1 MLGVSMRHARPLF
14 LVAFLAILWG
24 LGATYYAR
32 LQQQARNAPAKPIA
46 LPPGALGKAH
56 HWKYTH
62 TSNQKTV
69 VTVEADD
76 LQEVEGKQYLSGVT
90 LDIQNKDGKEYDH
103 VTSAKAEADLDA
115 GWLYSDGEVEIT
127 MKVPLDQ
134 PPPAPGKLMKIKSS
148 GVHVEIKTGKAY
160 TDRVAT
166 FKFDRGEGQAV
177 GANYDPSTGELELRS
192 QVEMIWRGTDP
203 KSIPMKIEAG
213 HVDYNE
219 KESKVVLTPWSRL
232 TRDTMTTN
240 AGPATVTIDHGQI
253 KRVETVQAH
262 GTDQRPQ
269 RNLEYAANFLN
280 IDFNGDNQIQK
291 MTGVEQAKLVSTAD
305 TSITTMTG
313 DRVELEFDT
322 STVDSILT
330 SALVMGHGLVESK
343 PVTKPGADPA
353 DTRILKSD
361 VILSKMREGGQEI
374 ESMITQS
381 PGALEFIPNSPEKPH
396 RWMNGERIA
405 IAYGPKNQIQSFR
418 SNAVTTKT
426 IKPKLPD
433 AKEAPAPEYTWS
445 KDLFATFLPNS
456 SNLDK
461 LEQYNNFRY
470 EAGDRKATADHAF
483 LDQPNNR
490 IDLTGKARISDSKGS
505 ADADRIIMDQKSG
518 DFTAEGNVNST
529 HLPDKKPSDD
539 TADKT
544 ANKSTGKASD
554 KSTDKSKG
562 KGKDAKSTADKG
574 TDKKKDKDAS
584 EEDSGGGMLDENEPL
599 HARAKKMVSTDNNL
613 QVRYEGNA
621 VLWQGANRLEGDVVE
636 IDRDNGLLKAHG
648 HVVSQL
654 LDKAKDD
661 EDATEKDP
669 KQPATHAAT
678 LAATHAA
685 TRAAT
690 TPAPR
695 VFTIVKAPDLS
706 YDDNKRIAEY
716 TGGASLQRA
725 SMRSTMEVKAKEIR
739 AFLRNDSNDSSL
751 DHAIANGQVQIHS
764 PSAGRIRDGSSEH
777 VEYFVDEDKVVL
789 TEGRPKFVDSLRG
802 TTEGEQLTWFSKDDR
817 LLVNGV
823 EAQPAKSVL
832 HRKVK

>member
-1 MLGVSMRHARPLF
+1 MLEVSMRHARPLF

-24 LGATYYAR
+24 LGSTYYAR
-32 LQQQARNAPAKPIA
+32 LQQQARNAPAKPRA
-46 LPPGALGKAH
+46 LPPGALGGAH

-76 LQEVEGKQYLSGVT
+76 LQEVEGKQFLSGVT

-115 GWLYSDGEVEIT
+115 GMLYSDGEVEIT

-134 PPPAPGKLMKIKSS
+134 PAPAPGKLMKIRSS

-203 KSIPMKIEAG
+203 KTIPMKIEAG

-232 TRDTMTTN
+232 SRDAMTTN
-240 AGPATVTIDHGQI
+240 AGPATVSIDHGLI

-269 RNLEYAANFLN
+269 RNLEYAANFLT
-280 IDFNGDNQIQK
+280 IEFNDDNQIQK

-330 SALVMGHGLVESK
+330 RAVVMGHGMVESK
-343 PVTKPGADPA
+343 PVIKPGTDPA

-361 VILSKMREGGQEI
+361 TILTKMREGGEEI

-381 PGALEFIPNSPEKPH
+381 PGALEFIPNSPEKAH

-426 IKPKLPD
+426 VKPKLPD
-433 AKEAPAPEYTWS
+433 AKEAPAPEFTWS

-518 DFTAEGNVNST
+518 DFTAEGNVTST
-529 HLPDKKPSDD
+529 HLPDKKASDD
-539 TADKT
+539 PADKT
-544 ANKSTGKASD
+544 ANKSSSKSPD
-554 KSTDKSKG
+554 KSTDKNKG
-562 KGKDAKSTADKG
+562 KGKDTKSSADKG
-574 TDKKKDKDAS
+574 ADKGADKKKDKDAG
-584 EEDSGGGMLDENEPL
+584 EEDTGGGMLDENEPL
-599 HARAKKMVSTDNNL
+599 HARAKKMISTDNNL

-636 IDRDNGLLKAHG
+636 IDRDNNLLKAHG

-661 EDATEKDP
+661 DDSTEKDP
-669 KQPATHAAT
+669 KQPAM
-678 LAATHAA
+678 
-685 TRAAT
+685 

-695 VFTIVKAPDLS
+695 VFTIVKAPELS

-716 TGGASLQRA
+716 TGGAVLQRA
-725 SMRSTMEVKAKEIR
+725 RTDGSNMEVKAKEIR

-764 PSAGRIRDGSSEH
+764 PSPGRIRDGTSEH
-777 VEYFVDEDKVVL
+777 VEYFVDQDKVVL
-789 TEGRPKFVDSLRG
+789 SEGRPKFVDSLRG
-802 TTEGEQLTWFSKDDR
+802 TTQGEQLTWFSKDDR

>member
-1 MLGVSMRHARPLF
+1 MRHARPLF

-24 LGATYYAR
+24 LGSTYYAR
-32 LQQQARNAPAKPIA
+32 LQQQARNAPAKPRA
-46 LPPGALGKAH
+46 LPPGALGGAH

-62 TSNQKTV
+62 SSGPKTV

-76 LQEVEGKQYLSGVT
+76 LREVEGKQYLSGVT

-134 PPPAPGKLMKIKSS
+134 PAPAPGKLMKIRTS

-160 TDRVAT
+160 TDRLAT

-192 QVEMIWRGTDP
+192 QVAMIWRGTDP
-203 KSIPMKIEAG
+203 KSVPMNIEAG

-232 TRDTMTTN
+232 SRDTMTTN
-240 AGPATVTIDHGQI
+240 AGPATVMIDHGQI

-322 STVDSILT
+322 STVDSILKT
-330 SALVMGHGLVESK
+330 AVVMGHGMVESK
-343 PVTKPGADPA
+343 PVIKPGADPA

-361 VILSKMREGGQEI
+361 VILTRMREGGQEI

-381 PGALEFIPNSPEKPH
+381 PGALEFIPNSPEKAH

-426 IKPKLPD
+426 VKPKLPG

-445 KDLFATFLPNS
+445 KDLFATFVPNS

-490 IDLTGKARISDSKGS
+490 IDLTGKARISDAKGS

-518 DFTAEGNVNST
+518 DFTAEGNVTST
-529 HLPDKKPSDD
+529 HLPDKKADDETSDKS
-539 TADKT
+539 ADKS
-544 ANKSTGKASD
+544 AN

-562 KGKDAKSTADKG
+562 KGNDTKSSADKATAEKS
-574 TDKKKDKDAS
+574 TDKKKDKEGG
-584 EEDSGGGMLDENEPL
+584 EEDTGGGMLDENEPL
-599 HARAKKMVSTDNNL
+599 HARAKKMTSTDNNL
-613 QVRYEGNA
+613 KVRYEGNA

-636 IDRDNGLLKAHG
+636 IDRDNNLLKAHG

-661 EDATEKDP
+661 DDTTENDP

-678 LAATHAA
+678 H
-685 TRAAT
+685 AAT

-695 VFTIVKAPDLS
+695 VFTIVKAPELS

-716 TGGASLQRA
+716 TGGATLQR
-725 SMRSTMEVKAKEIR
+725 SDMEVKAKEIR
-739 AFLRNDSNDSSL
+739 AFLRNDSSDSSL
-751 DHAIANGQVQIHS
+751 DHAIANGQVQLHKSS
-764 PSAGRIRDGSSEH
+764 PGRIRDGTSEH

-802 TTEGEQLTWFSKDDR
+802 TTQGEQLTWFSKDDR

>member
-1 MLGVSMRHARPLF
+1 LF

-32 LQQQARNAPAKPIA
+32 LQQQARNAPAKPVA

-62 TSNQKTV
+62 VANQKTV

-115 GWLYSDGEVEIT
+115 GMLYSDGEVEIT

-134 PPPAPGKLMKIKSS
+134 PAPAPGKLMKIRTS

-160 TDRVAT
+160 TDRLAT

-177 GANYDPSTGELELRS
+177 GANYDPSTGELALRS
-192 QVEMIWRGTDP
+192 QVEMFWRGTDP

-213 HVDYNE
+213 HVDYSE

-280 IDFNGDNQIQK
+280 IDFNDDNQIQK
-291 MTGVEQAKLVSTAD
+291 MTGVDQAKLVSTAD

-330 SALVMGHGLVESK
+330 MAHVLGHGMVESK

-361 VILSKMREGGQEI
+361 VILTKMREGGQEI
-374 ESMITQS
+374 ESMLTQS
-381 PGALEFIPNSPEKPH
+381 PGALEFIPNTPEKPH

-426 IKPKLPD
+426 VKPKLPD

-505 ADADRIIMDQKSG
+505 ADADRILMDQKSG
-518 DFTAEGNVNST
+518 DFTAEGNVTST
-529 HLPDKKPSDD
+529 HLPDKKANDD
-539 TADKT
+539 PADKT
-544 ANKSTGKASD
+544 TNKSSGKSGDKSTDDKSTGKSA
-554 KSTDKSKG
+554 DKSKG
-562 KGKDAKSTADKG
+562 KSKDTKSTA
-574 TDKKKDKDAS
+574 DKKKDKDAG
-584 EEDSGGGMLDENEPL
+584 EADSGGGMLDENEPL
-599 HARAKKMVSTDNNL
+599 HARAKKMISTDNNL

-636 IDRDNGLLKAHG
+636 IDRDNSLLKAHG

-654 LDKAKDD
+654 LDKARDD
-661 EDATEKDP
+661 DDSTEKDP
-669 KQPATHAAT
+669 K
-678 LAATHAA
+678 
-685 TRAAT
+685 RVAT

-695 VFTIVKAPDLS
+695 VFTIVKAPELS

-716 TGGASLQRA
+716 TGGASLQR
-725 SMRSTMEVKAKEIR
+725 SHPDMEVKAKEIR
-739 AFLRNDSNDSSL
+739 AFLRNDSSDSSL
-751 DHAIANGQVQIHS
+751 DHAVANGQVQIHS
-764 PSAGRIRDGSSEH
+764 PSPGRVRDGTSEH

-802 TTEGEQLTWFSKDDR
+802 TTQGEQLTWFSKDDR

>member
-1 MLGVSMRHARPLF
+1 MLEVSMRHARPLF

-32 LQQQARNAPAKPIA
+32 LQQQTRNAPAKPVA

-115 GWLYSDGEVEIT
+115 GMLYSDGEVEIT

-134 PPPAPGKLMKIKSS
+134 PAPAPGKLMKIRSS

-160 TDRVAT
+160 TDRLAT

-232 TRDTMTTN
+232 TRDAMTTN

-253 KRVETVQAH
+253 RHVDTVQAH

-280 IDFNGDNQIQK
+280 IDFNDDNQIQK

-330 SALVMGHGLVESK
+330 RAVVMGHGMAESK
-343 PVTKPGADPA
+343 PVIKPGADPA

-361 VILSKMREGGQEI
+361 TILTKMREGGQEI

-381 PGALEFIPNSPEKPH
+381 PGALEFVPNSPEKAH
-396 RWMNGERIA
+396 RWMNGERSA

-426 IKPKLPD
+426 VKPKLPD
-433 AKEAPAPEYTWS
+433 AKETPAPEFTWS

-505 ADADRIIMDQKSG
+505 ADADRILMDQKSG
-518 DFTAEGNVNST
+518 DFTAEGNVTST
-529 HLPDKKPSDD
+529 HLPDKKSSDD
-539 TADKT
+539 PAENSTDKNT
-544 ANKSTGKASD
+544 NKSGKSPD
-554 KSTDKSKG
+554 KNTDKSKG
-562 KGKDAKSTADKG
+562 KGKDTKSSA
-574 TDKKKDKDAS
+574 DKKKDKDAG
-584 EEDSGGGMLDENEPL
+584 EEDTGGGMLDENEPL
-599 HARAKKMVSTDNNL
+599 HARAKKMTSTDNNL
-613 QVRYEGNA
+613 KVRYEGNA

-636 IDRDNGLLKAHG
+636 IDRDNNLLKAHG

-661 EDATEKDP
+661 DDSTEKDP
-669 KQPATHAAT
+669 KQPATHV
-678 LAATHAA
+678 ATHVA
-685 TRAAT
+685 TNVAT
-690 TPAPR
+690 TPTPR

-716 TGGASLQRA
+716 TGGVSLQRLD
-725 SMRSTMEVKAKEIR
+725 REIKAKEIR
-739 AFLRNDSNDSSL
+739 AFLRNDSSDSSL
-751 DHAIANGQVQIHS
+751 DHAIGNGQVQIHS
-764 PSAGRIRDGSSEH
+764 TAPGRMRDGTSEH

-802 TTEGEQLTWFSKDDR
+802 TTQGEQLTWFSKDDR
-817 LLVNGV
+817 LLVDGV